1 MRQSPCLKS
10 SIALSLL
17 AFSLLAAGPFQ
28 GREEGGTTHD
38 RVGPVVID
46 SIDATDSVR
55 VDRLSPIPP
64 GIPARVRARTLP
76 GVRLPA
82 ELTRDLESKLRA
94 DWPAATAYGSLEG
107 GVALS
112 LVPPLGNF
120 SLAGGVVVP
129 VVGSDTLEIRGRVE
143 LPPSTETRRVVV
155 VVDASASANAPA
167 DSSEPGQS
175 ILSMERRALR
185 GLLQSLADAP
195 DSPAPAR
202 PGLEIGIVAFGEK
215 TWEVAKPTSDYSAL
229 IAALDVFER
238 EHPDG
243 YGRTDTVCALWTAFD
258 RLDRRSPQTDNEIVL
273 LTDGDLPHS
282 GRFLDCRRQRRTRE
296 RRLCEARRNRTSC
309 PAQVNLSRTGRSS
322 DLRQLDRLAG
332 RFAGRVRVSPIIFQ
346 ASRRTNAYTGLA
358 SRTGGT
364 PIEVPSI
371 AELTTALTPAVTGRV
386 EGASALNLTT
396 GSRSPNLLADGGLLA
411 GELSLAPG
419 PNDVEVSVDAGLGRR
434 ARYRFRVYSA
444 SREMS
449 AFLDGL
455 RSQNQSLRVRLDRLQ
470 AEGRDRS
477 KRRRRTRRV
486 EVVAL
491 P

>member
-1 MRQSPCLKS
+1 MQ
-10 SIALSLL
+10 
-17 AFSLLAAGPFQ
+17 
-28 GREEGGTTHD
+28 E
-38 RVGPVVID
+38 
-46 SIDATDSVR
+46 
-55 VDRLSPIPP
+55 
-64 GIPARVRARTLP
+64 
-76 GVRLPA
+76 
-82 ELTRDLESKLRA
+82 LESKLRA

-107 GVALS
+107 GIALS
-112 LVPPLGNF
+112 LLAPLGNF

-129 VVGSDTLEIRGRVE
+129 VVGTDTLEIRGRVE
-143 LPPSTETRRVVV
+143 LPPSSETRRVVV

-175 ILSMERRALR
+175 ILAMERRALR
-185 GLLQSLADAP
+185 RLLQNLAAAPDRP
-195 DSPAPAR
+195 DSPDRRA
-202 PGLEIGIVAFGEK
+202 LEIGIVAFGEK

-229 IAALDVFER
+229 ISALDVFER

-243 YGRTDTVCALWTAFD
+243 FGRTDTVCALWTAFD
-258 RLDRRSPQTDNEIVL
+258 RLDRRSPQTDNEVVL

-282 GRFLDCRRQRRTRE
+282 GRFLDCSRQRRPRE
-296 RRLCEARRNRTSC
+296 RRVCEARWNRTSC
-309 PAQVNLSRTGRSS
+309 PAQMRLSRTGRSS

-386 EGASALNLTT
+386 EGASARNLTT
-396 GSRSPNLLADGGLLA
+396 GARSPSLLAEGGLLA

-444 SREMS
+444 SGELS

-455 RSQNQSLRVRLDRLQ
+455 RSRNQVLRVRLERLK

-477 KRRRRTRRV
+477 KRRSRTRRV
-486 EVVAL
+486 EIVAL